1 MYQDDINQ
9 SEPLSSGDTALNK
22 ICEGDASFR
31 IICHTGTNKCRE
43 TLLKMTILKNKERT
57 TVCNQERR
65 RNCFYFVFE
74 MSLSPCALGTFFSF
88 CASESEIFIISL
100 CCEKCLWI
108 QKMVV
113 LDFFEMEM

>member
-1 MYQDDINQ
+1 MYQDDSNQ

-57 TVCNQERR
+57 TVRG

-74 MSLSPCALGTFFSF
+74 MSLRPCALGIYFFWSLLR
-88 CASESEIFIISL
+88 SQRSLISL
-100 CCEKCLWI
+100 RCENVFGLKKWLS
-108 QKMVV
+108 
-113 LDFFEMEM
+113 

>member
-43 TLLKMTILKNKERT
+43 TLLKNDNIKK
-57 TVCNQERR
+57 
-65 RNCFYFVFE
+65 
-74 MSLSPCALGTFFSF
+74 
-88 CASESEIFIISL
+88 
-100 CCEKCLWI
+100 
-108 QKMVV
+108 
-113 LDFFEMEM
+113 